1 MRFFIDTANVD
12 DIKKANDMGVICGVT
27 TNPSLIAKEGRK
39 FEDVIAEIASI
50 VDGPISGEVK
60 ATTTDAEGM
69 IREGREIAK
78 IHPNMVVK
86 IPMTTEGLKAV
97 KVLAAEGIKTNV
109 TLIFTANQALLAARA
124 GAAYVSPFLGR
135 LDDISVRGVELVE
148 EIAEIFA
155 VAGIETEIIAAS
167 VRNPMHITDCA
178 LAGADIATVP
188 YKVLEQK
195 ASLSDR
201 AHVSEELVEKY
212 QKYVNEL
219 IDRNKVAQAS
229 ADTQETTRHNTERGR
244 LVSLLFYLVSNGLM
258 SIDDEIRSAALLLDI
273 VVRPYKGI
281 QDEAHDAETASIKG
295 LLADLGEMDLRN
307 AIQTLN
313 LQDTIDKLEAA
324 NDAFEEAK
332 ARRIQVRHTRYLQVT
347 TDELRRMTD
356 DTLLE
361 IEDLIRASAII
372 ASVTAEQEDTVT
384 YTTQLIN
391 EMNAVTRSFKTTY
404 NQSMAQKRAHQKNP
418 EIPSEEEVT
427 DSEDLE
433 EAV

>member
-1 MRFFIDTANVD
+1 MSRITEFEGSNSRRY
-12 DIKKANDMGVICGVT
+12 
-27 TNPSLIAKEGRK
+27 TNALH
-39 FEDVIAEIASI
+39 ASY
-50 VDGPISGEVK
+50 
-60 ATTTDAEGM
+60 
-69 IREGREIAK
+69 
-78 IHPNMVVK
+78 H
-86 IPMTTEGLKAV
+86 
-97 KVLAAEGIKTNV
+97 LA
-109 TLIFTANQALLAARA
+109 Q
-124 GAAYVSPFLGR
+124 
-135 LDDISVRGVELVE
+135 
-148 EIAEIFA
+148 
-155 VAGIETEIIAAS
+155 
-167 VRNPMHITDCA
+167 
-178 LAGADIATVP
+178 

-332 ARRIQVRHTRYLQVT
+332 ARRIQVRHNRYLQVT

-404 NQSMAQKRAHQKNP
+404 NQSMAQKRAYQKNP